1 MQGGAISVNPARPSR
16 LRAVLGDPHL
26 WIPLA
31 VLVAGLVVLTWIA

>member
-1 MQGGAISVNPARPSR
+1 MQSDPILADSKSMKW
-16 LRAVLGDPHL
+16 RALLSDPHL